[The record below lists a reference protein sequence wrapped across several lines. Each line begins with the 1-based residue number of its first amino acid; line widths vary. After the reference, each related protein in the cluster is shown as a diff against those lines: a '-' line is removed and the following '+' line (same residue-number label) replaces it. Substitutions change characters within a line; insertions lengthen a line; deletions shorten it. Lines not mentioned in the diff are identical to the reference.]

1 MIREGKGKEL
11 SLPPW
16 SLKSPKGPGDKN
28 IEITLNPIKDRLN

>member
-16 SLKSPKGPGDKN
+16 SLKSPKGPGDN